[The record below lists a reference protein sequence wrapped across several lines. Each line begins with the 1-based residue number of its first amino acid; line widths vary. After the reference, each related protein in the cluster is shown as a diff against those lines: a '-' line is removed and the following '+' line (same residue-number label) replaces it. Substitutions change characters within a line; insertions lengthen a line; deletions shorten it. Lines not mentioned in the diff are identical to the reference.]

1 VLFCLKGRVDD
12 NFIKQEGGGNMFAY
26 FMIINYFGHKQNLYM
41 KHSLFII
48 FMSMSLFFTA
58 CQSPSP
64 ETFFGKVVL
73 NTNLVADFAPER
85 YGKQLEQETVEF
97 ADMPSSKKV
106 GDEAQKS
113 VGIKIQVVEK
123 ALKDIKE
130 LNVSDADAKALKEQ
144 SIALF
149 EKVLPVYKNEYTAYA
164 KLCDGKGSAEE
175 KQALLQKIEKND
187 MPSINEV
194 FDNVYALGK
203 AYAEKHNLNVNWGN

>member
-1 VLFCLKGRVDD
+1 MFRERWADRVALRKKRECGSFVCFT
-12 NFIKQEGGGNMFAY
+12 NISY
-26 FMIINYFGHKQNLYM
+26 FVHKQNLYM
-41 KHSLFII
+41 KHLLFII
-48 FMSMSLFFTA
+48 FMSMSLLFTA

-85 YGKQLEQETVEF
+85 YGKHLEQETLEF
-97 ADMPSSKKV
+97 PDMPSSKKV

-113 VGIKIQVVEK
+113 VEIKIQVVEK

-130 LNVSDADAKALKEQ
+130 LNVSDEDAKALKEQ

-149 EKVLPVYKNEYTAYA
+149 EKVLPVYQNEYTAYA
-164 KLCDGKGSAEE
+164 KLCDSKGSAEE
-175 KQALLQKIEKND
+175 KQAILQKIDNEQ
-187 MPSINEV
+187 MPAINTV

>member
-1 VLFCLKGRVDD
+1 M
-12 NFIKQEGGGNMFAY
+12 KQLLV
-26 FMIINYFGHKQNLYM
+26 IILM
-41 KHSLFII
+41 LS
-48 FMSMSLFFTA
+48 SMFFTA

-64 ETFFGKVVL
+64 DKFFGKVVL
-73 NTNLVADFAPER
+73 NTNLIADFAPER
-85 YGKQLEQETVEF
+85 YGKSLEQETVEF

-113 VGIKIQVVEK
+113 VEIKIQVVEK

-130 LNVSDADAKALKEQ
+130 LNVSDAEAKALKEQ

-164 KLCDGKGSAEE
+164 KLCDRKGSAEE

-187 MPSINEV
+187 MPEINSA
-194 FDNVYALGK
+194 FDNVYTLGK

>member
-1 VLFCLKGRVDD
+1 
-12 NFIKQEGGGNMFAY
+12 MFAY
-26 FMIINYFGHKQNLYM
+26 FMIINYFGHKQNFYM
-41 KHSLFII
+41 KHLLVII
-48 FMSMSLFFTA
+48 FMSASLFFTA

-73 NTNLVADFAPER
+73 NS

-130 LNVSDADAKALKEQ
+130 LNVSDDDAKALKEQ

-187 MPSINEV
+187 MPSINSV